1 MPRSFLVKKVKHP
14 VDHSN
19 RWPYH
24 EPTEAATP
32 PPGFTIHY
40 TNDKKLTSFKHW
52 TPDCFLTVREAKLIP
67 FCLAET
73 KKGQLEGN
81 DYGHLKMEQCIV
93 LSRKAVTEN
102 SKI

>member
-24 EPTEAATP
+24 ETSHDPSTT

-40 TNDKKLTSFKHW
+40 TNVKFGRNQICRFTQIW
-52 TPDCFLTVREAKLIP
+52 TNWMDETWQMILSPDSD
-67 FCLAET
+67 
-73 KKGQLEGN
+73 LESN
-81 DYGHLKMEQCIV
+81 P
-93 LSRKAVTEN
+93 
-102 SKI
+102 SKV